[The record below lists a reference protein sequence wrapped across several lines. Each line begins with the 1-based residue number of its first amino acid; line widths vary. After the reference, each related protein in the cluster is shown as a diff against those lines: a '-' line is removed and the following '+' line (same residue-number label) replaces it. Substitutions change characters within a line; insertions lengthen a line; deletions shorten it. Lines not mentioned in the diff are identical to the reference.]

1 MRAITA
7 IALQLAVGILVVGC
21 NDSPTDAGRS
31 MTSEHEGGGLAVSA
45 SPTHALD
52 LTCFA
57 GPCEGAIGHVNVT
70 ANARPVT
77 NAAPGFGFAVEGQ
90 FNIHG
95 APPNTSY
102 LAERRVDFA
111 VDGICTG
118 ASYLTFPI
126 PTPGPLVLLTTSAGG
141 AGAAHF
147 TNQLPGF
154 ADNSQFDVTFR
165 LIEDSPSPG
174 ATEIRTG
181 CATVT
186 VK

>member
-1 MRAITA
+1 MRHNRRTNFA
-7 IALQLAVGILVVGC
+7 ALALLVLSACSDEGTV
-21 NDSPTDAGRS
+21 PTGFN
-31 MTSEHEGGGLAVSA
+31 EGGILAVSA

-57 GPCEGAIGHVNVT
+57 GPCEGAIGQVNVT
-70 ANARPVT
+70 ANARPVA
-77 NAAPGFGFAVEGQ
+77 NAAPEFGFAVEGQ

-118 ASYLTFPI
+118 VAYVTFPI
-126 PTPGPLVLLTTSAGG
+126 PTPGPLVLLTTSAAG

-165 LIEDSPSPG
+165 LIEDSPNPG
-174 ATEIRTG
+174 GTEIRTG
-181 CATVT
+181 CVTVT